1 VRALDDDLLEAV
13 LPDARNV
20 VIAPVIA
27 DDDRFGIV
35 VGEWGGREAARI
47 PVLTVRALAQA
58 AMHTGSAL
66 HTAALLDEVE
76 RLATRDSLT
85 GIANRRLFD
94 ESLGIEAARAQRLRT
109 SLSLI
114 VFDVDHFKQI
124 NDAYGHLAGDDVL
137 RSVADSIV
145 ASTKSFDVAARYG
158 GDEFVLLLPSC
169 DTDQAM
175 SVAERVRTEVGR
187 RSVDTSVTVSAGL
200 ATMPDNAIDGD
211 RLLSA
216 ADAALYEAKRSGRD
230 RVATSIRVVDRG
242 LAALVRL
249 EDAPLARGA

>member
-1 VRALDDDLLEAV
+1 
-13 LPDARNV
+13 
-20 VIAPVIA
+20 
-27 DDDRFGIV
+27 
-35 VGEWGGREAARI
+35 
-47 PVLTVRALAQA
+47 
-58 AMHTGSAL
+58 
-66 HTAALLDEVE
+66 LLDEVE